1 MKGLADKVMADVQ
14 GLGDDLKARL
24 APAVA
29 DLGLLLAARA
39 TGAQNDSDVLDALAN
54 IELISG
60 SAAQQVKN
68 SIRSYMEAFIRE
80 AFTVIIARL

>member
-1 MKGLADKVMADVQ
+1 VKGLADKVMADVED
-14 GLGDDLKARL
+14 LGDDLKARL

-29 DLGLLLAARA
+29 DFGLLMAARA
-39 TGAQNDSDVLDALAN
+39 TGAQNDRDVLDALAN

-68 SIRSYMEAFIRE
+68 SIRTYLEAFIRE
-80 AFTVIIARL
+80 GFTVIISRL